1 MLAILWYANT
11 CLIFFIG
18 GVEECKTKWSSIR
31 DQLRRTLQKRKTA
44 SSHRKYKYEDLL
56 KFLLPYVTDRE
67 TFSHFSNLE
76 EGNVEE
82 VSNQASVDENFIDEQ
97 VQVEEEDNQSSTY
110 QSNIFGPSSLKRKA
124 ESEESPSSQL
134 MAYILA
140 EKERE
145 KQKLARLQMHP
156 VDAFLAGIAP
166 TLKSLNPILLNEAK
180 THIFSIVQ
188 EFELK
193 QLTNS

>member
-1 MLAILWYANT
+1 M
-11 CLIFFIG
+11 C
-18 GVEECKTKWSSIR
+18 
-31 DQLRRTLQKRKTA
+31 
-44 SSHRKYKYEDLL
+44 
-56 KFLLPYVTDRE
+56 
-67 TFSHFSNLE
+67 NLE
-76 EGNVEE
+76 EENAEE

-97 VQVEEEDNQSSTY
+97 IQVKEEQFELENQSYTY
-110 QSNIFGPSSLKRKA
+110 QSNIFGRPASLKRKA

-140 EKERE
+140 EKEKER
-145 KQKLARLQMHP
+145 QKLARLETHP